1 MRVTKNNHLIC
12 ILQFK
17 SPFMK
22 LIKRVRRE
30 GDAEWLKNCH
40 RTYRMANPYTIK
52 ENSIHQKSSAKVHR
66 VP

>member
-1 MRVTKNNHLIC
+1 MYFAIQ
-12 ILQFK
+12 IAIYE
-17 SPFMK
+17 
-22 LIKRVRRE
+22 IKRVRRE

-52 ENSIHQKSSAKVHR
+52 ENSILQKSSAKVHR